1 MGLMFANEEWKRI
14 RERGRDGQ
22 CRESNHT
29 KVCQSWDPTIPN
41 SKPKFIDEGRR
52 MAAVFYGAIIDWAT
66 SKGKGLEFWWS
77 GDSMRSTIILRA
89 IRAIW
94 GKEKCQMDMLYDY
107 EKNFEDTYYIPVTL
121 LTCMQEHFPV
131 LMWAE
136 LFQTSPKF
144 AYLHGPPKIV
154 LAIEL
159 CMQGDPSPWK
169 NAQLAIEDGTRPLPV
184 ANEPHQAPHQA
195 KGSKKRSKPDSRS
208 ETATWLDVSPWQEWS
223 TSERTW
229 GGWIS
234 FPLPDWDQAGGT
246 IVVRTRPPGR
256 RRQAFQKNTVVVD
269 GEPKATDS
277 PDIVQQHRE
286 NERTRSLH
294 HGISRKDE
302 IQDPATQM
310 RKAGG

>member
-1 MGLMFANEEWKRI
+1 M
-14 RERGRDGQ
+14 
-22 CRESNHT
+22 
-29 KVCQSWDPTIPN
+29 
-41 SKPKFIDEGRR
+41 
-52 MAAVFYGAIIDWAT
+52 FYGAIIDWAT

-136 LFQTSPKF
+136 LFRISPKF

-234 FPLPDWDQAGGT
+234 FPSTGLGSGWWDDCGTDASSREATSSISEEHSRGGWGT
-246 IVVRTRPPGR
+246 EGYGQSRHRSAASR
-256 RRQAFQKNTVVVD
+256 ER
-269 GEPKATDS
+269 TDS
-277 PDIVQQHRE
+277 VTPPWHFKKR
-286 NERTRSLH
+286 
-294 HGISRKDE
+294 
-302 IQDPATQM
+302 
-310 RKAGG
+310 